1 MQFYPV
7 ADSGGPCMLNS
18 PLPAFDKTAVAEN
31 YNNIACVGVRSNP
44 CTDLYIFFTL
54 KLCTDICS

>member
-1 MQFYPV
+1 
-7 ADSGGPCMLNS
+7 MLNS